1 MDVTYWKRYFVTLQ
15 GGTEILES
23 LGYTEYTGFALQYPR
38 NVAPDYFAD
47 HIGNLTVELVL
58 ATVEISTLIVHTP
71 PTLEALLVL
80 QESEA
85 FPGHEPEGKGQRG
98 AARGGRCM
106 SRI

>member
-1 MDVTYWKRYFVTLQ
+1 M
-15 GGTEILES
+15 
-23 LGYTEYTGFALQYPR
+23 
-38 NVAPDYFAD
+38 APDYFAD

-85 FPGHEPEGKGQRG
+85 FPGHEPEGKEGTYQG
-98 AARGGRCM
+98 PRGGWLQHACM
-106 SRI
+106 SEIPQKSFLKSITAAFCAAKCSF

>member
-1 MDVTYWKRYFVTLQ
+1 M
-15 GGTEILES
+15 
-23 LGYTEYTGFALQYPR
+23 
-38 NVAPDYFAD
+38 APDYFAD

-85 FPGHEPEGKGQRG
+85 FPGHEPEGKGHCCARAHRVDKKQGG
-98 AARGGRCM
+98 AKN
-106 SRI
+106 

>member
-1 MDVTYWKRYFVTLQ
+1 M
-15 GGTEILES
+15 
-23 LGYTEYTGFALQYPR
+23 
-38 NVAPDYFAD
+38 APDYFAD

-85 FPGHEPEGKGQRG
+85 FPGHEPEGKEGTPQG
-98 AARGGRCM
+98 EGWIAAACM
-106 SRI
+106 SQIPQKSFRTAAFCAVMCSF